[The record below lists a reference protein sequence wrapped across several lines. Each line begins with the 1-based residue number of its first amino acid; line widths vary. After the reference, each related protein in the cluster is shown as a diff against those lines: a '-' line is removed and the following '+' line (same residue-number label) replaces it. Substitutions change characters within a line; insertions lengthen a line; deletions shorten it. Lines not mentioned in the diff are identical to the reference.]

1 MTTPTFASPV
11 SPEQALKDT
20 ITNVI
25 RAKSDN
31 SPRSKVVRIGPS
43 EIGDPCLRKL
53 SYKLME
59 VPKTNSFSDPWPSVS
74 GTAIHAWLAEAFE
87 AVNGDADWLV
97 EHRVEARPGLS
108 GTLDLF
114 QRSSGTVIDHKCVGA
129 TSMKT
134 RKAEGPTEQQV
145 IQLNIYAYA
154 LELQGH
160 EVKKVALAFYPLG
173 GMLSG
178 MHIWLGDYNR
188 QVALD
193 AMQRLDATVELIAM
207 LDPEAHPER
216 WELIPAATSRG
227 CSYCPWFVPGSDN
240 LAIGCPGGS
249 K

>member
-1 MTTPTFASPV
+1 MTTPTLASPV